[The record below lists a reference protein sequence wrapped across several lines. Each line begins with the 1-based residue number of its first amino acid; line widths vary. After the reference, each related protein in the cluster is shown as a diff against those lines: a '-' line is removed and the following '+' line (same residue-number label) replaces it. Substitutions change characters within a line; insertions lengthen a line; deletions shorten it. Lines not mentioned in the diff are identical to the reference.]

1 MLWLGLKAT
10 KVVKPIQVQLAQGD
24 ATLVKEVAL
33 GVELFCSG
41 VQFKEDFTIG
51 TLDGFD
57 AILGNIFLNAY
68 RIDILRGGSKLRVI
82 TRLDDK

>member
-1 MLWLGLKAT
+1 M
-10 KVVKPIQVQLAQGD
+10 
-24 ATLVKEVAL
+24 
-33 GVELFCSG
+33 
-41 VQFKEDFTIG
+41 IG

-68 RIDILRGGSKLRVI
+68 CIDILKGSFKLRVI